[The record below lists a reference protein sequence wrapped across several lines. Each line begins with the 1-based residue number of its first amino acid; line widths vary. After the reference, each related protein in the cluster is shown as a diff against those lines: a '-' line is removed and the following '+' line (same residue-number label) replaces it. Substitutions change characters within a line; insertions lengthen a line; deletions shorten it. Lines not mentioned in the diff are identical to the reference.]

1 MRSYSSFDHEFSH
14 EPLVGRALSWLLA
27 AALAVLVTATIIFG
41 AAPAR
46 AVQGTVFGFDEKRST
61 KLTPF
66 SKWSGV
72 LARYKAERQRELDPC
87 SSGLFTSCNLQDWR
101 KFTDGL
107 KGAGQLAQLDAV
119 NRYMNR
125 SPYIIDPINYGV
137 PDYWATPVQFFVK
150 DGDCEDYAITKY
162 LSLRS
167 LGWPAEKMRIVVLQ
181 DMNLNIAHA
190 VLVVQLD
197 GKGYVLDN
205 QISQLVTD
213 DQILHYRPIYSINEN
228 AWWLHRRRIS
238 QNR

>member
-1 MRSYSSFDHEFSH
+1 
-14 EPLVGRALSWLLA
+14 
-27 AALAVLVTATIIFG
+27 
-41 AAPAR
+41 
-46 AVQGTVFGFDEKRST
+46 
-61 KLTPF
+61 
-66 SKWSGV
+66 
-72 LARYKAERQRELDPC
+72 
-87 SSGLFTSCNLQDWR
+87 
-101 KFTDGL
+101 
-107 KGAGQLAQLDAV
+107 
-119 NRYMNR
+119 MNR

-190 VLVVQLD
+190 VLVVQLN